1 VAQRPG
7 IVAETKG
14 SSTMCLRGSVRGG
27 AAMDYPWNT
36 KSVEQMV
43 EEMNMALR
51 ESRTMSEQEKIE
63 FDAEFGYTPDE
74 TSDTEDSEGCDDMD
88 EIKVS
93 NIGNKDIPKLK
104 NDDIMAV
111 ALAESGAM
119 GEAGALNIICKKRS
133 KVKIYHANYCFGD
146 FDLDKFTQVF
156 TPLKTFDCGV
166 FGNVSGVA
174 EGWDHIYMGMGNHLL
189 LRDTIAGAFKAEVWE
204 KSEAE
209 IYGCY
214 MEVAV
219 KVLGGEA

>member
-1 VAQRPG
+1 MAQRPG

-93 NIGNKDIPKLK
+93 KDALTPGELLNSMCTDDMDINDFISALDCLFAIGKVNYIEEGGLLGYVADK
-104 NDDIMAV
+104 NQ
-111 ALAESGAM
+111 
-119 GEAGALNIICKKRS
+119 K
-133 KVKIYHANYCFGD
+133 
-146 FDLDKFTQVF
+146 
-156 TPLKTFDCGV
+156 
-166 FGNVSGVA
+166 
-174 EGWDHIYMGMGNHLL
+174 
-189 LRDTIAGAFKAEVWE
+189 
-204 KSEAE
+204 
-209 IYGCY
+209 
-214 MEVAV
+214 
-219 KVLGGEA
+219 